1 MLDLK
6 KNEKVA
12 VIIVLYNPDTN
23 DIDNV
28 RRIAQYNVG
37 FVVDNSLIPFMDGET
52 IGNMSYICNKANI
65 GIAKAQNIALRE
77 ILKGDYEY
85 VVFLDQDTRVAVDY
99 PLQIAMEFSRIDNGR
114 LAVLGP
120 QVVNA
125 VTGGQY
131 ASAIHKYE
139 ISENGFSLRKHI
151 ISSGS
156 CMSINALKDVGLMW
170 GELFIDYVDFE
181 WCWRAA
187 SKGYQCGVTSH
198 LQISHHVGQRELSIG
213 KYKVIISAQQ
223 RYFYQYR
230 NFIWLIQKKYVPL
243 QWKCSTCVKFL
254 LRLVYFP
261 ILVNGGFKYW
271 NNMIKGLEAGIWQRK
286 LAH

>member
-6 KNEKVA
+6 INEKVA

-52 IGNMSYICNKANI
+52 IGKMSYICNKANI
-65 GIAKAQNIALRE
+65 GIAEAQNIALRE

-243 QWKCSTCVKFL
+243 QWKCATCVKFL

-261 ILVNGGFKYW
+261 ILVNGGLKYW

-286 LAH
+286 

>member
-6 KNEKVA
+6 INEKVA

-65 GIAKAQNIALRE
+65 GIAEAQNVALRE

-243 QWKCSTCVKFL
+243 QWKCATCVKFL

-261 ILVNGGFKYW
+261 ILVNGGLKYW
-271 NNMIKGLEAGIWQRK
+271 NNMIKGLKAGIWQRK
-286 LAH
+286 

>member
-6 KNEKVA
+6 INEKVA

-65 GIAKAQNIALRE
+65 GIAKAQNVALRE

-243 QWKCSTCVKFL
+243 QWKCATCVKFL

-261 ILVNGGFKYW
+261 ILVNGGLKYW

-286 LAH
+286 

>member
-6 KNEKVA
+6 INEKVA

-85 VVFLDQDTRVAVDY
+85 VVFLDQNTRVAVDY

-243 QWKCSTCVKFL
+243 QWKCATCVKFL

-261 ILVNGGFKYW
+261 ILVNGGLKYW

-286 LAH
+286 

>member
-1 MLDLK
+1 MLDLIQ
-6 KNEKVA
+6 NEKVA

-85 VVFLDQDTRVAVDY
+85 VVFLDQDTRVVVDY

-243 QWKCSTCVKFL
+243 QWKCATCVKFL
-254 LRLVYFP
+254 LRIVYFP
-261 ILVNGGFKYW
+261 ILVNGGLKYW
-271 NNMIKGLEAGIWQRK
+271 NNMIKGLKAGIWQRK
-286 LAH
+286 

>member
-6 KNEKVA
+6 INEKVA

-52 IGNMSYICNKANI
+52 IGKMSYICNKANI

-243 QWKCSTCVKFL
+243 QWKCATCVKFL

-261 ILVNGGFKYW
+261 ILVNGGLKYW

-286 LAH
+286 

>member
-243 QWKCSTCVKFL
+243 QWKCATCVKFL

-261 ILVNGGFKYW
+261 ILVNGGLKYW

-286 LAH
+286 

>member
-6 KNEKVA
+6 INEKVA

-156 CMSINALKDVGLMW
+156 CMSINALKDVGLMC

-243 QWKCSTCVKFL
+243 QWKCATCVKFL

-261 ILVNGGFKYW
+261 ILVNGGLKYW

-286 LAH
+286 

>member
-6 KNEKVA
+6 INEKVA

-65 GIAKAQNIALRE
+65 GIAEAQNIALRE

-85 VVFLDQDTRVAVDY
+85 VVFLDQDTRVVVDY

-243 QWKCSTCVKFL
+243 QWKCATCVKFL

-261 ILVNGGFKYW
+261 ILVNGGLKYW

-286 LAH
+286 

>member
-1 MLDLK
+1 MLDLIQ
-6 KNEKVA
+6 NEKVA

-99 PLQIAMEFSRIDNGR
+99 PFQIAMEFSRIDNGR

-243 QWKCSTCVKFL
+243 QWKCATCVKFL

-261 ILVNGGFKYW
+261 ILVNGGLKYW

-286 LAH
+286 

>member
-6 KNEKVA
+6 INEKVA

-243 QWKCSTCVKFL
+243 QWKCATCVKFL

-261 ILVNGGFKYW
+261 ILVNGGLKYW

-286 LAH
+286 

>member
-6 KNEKVA
+6 INEKVA

-99 PLQIAMEFSRIDNGR
+99 PLQIAMEFSRIDNDR

-243 QWKCSTCVKFL
+243 QWKCATCVKFL

-261 ILVNGGFKYW
+261 ILVNGGLKYW

-286 LAH
+286 

>member
-1 MLDLK
+1 MLDLIQ
-6 KNEKVA
+6 NEKVA

-52 IGNMSYICNKANI
+52 IGKMSYICNKANI
-65 GIAKAQNIALRE
+65 GIAEAQNVALRE

-125 VTGGQY
+125 ATGGQY

-243 QWKCSTCVKFL
+243 QWKCATCVKFL

-261 ILVNGGFKYW
+261 ILVNGGLKYW

-286 LAH
+286 

>member
-6 KNEKVA
+6 INEKVA

-65 GIAKAQNIALRE
+65 GIAEAQNVALRE

-243 QWKCSTCVKFL
+243 QWKCATCVKFL

-261 ILVNGGFKYW
+261 ILVNGGLKYW

-286 LAH
+286 

>member
-23 DIDNV
+23 DIDTV

-99 PLQIAMEFSRIDNGR
+99 PFQIAMEFSRIDNGR

-230 NFIWLIQKKYVPL
+230 NFIWLIHKKYVPL
-243 QWKCSTCVKFL
+243 QWKCATCVKFL

-261 ILVNGGFKYW
+261 ILVNGGLKYW
-271 NNMIKGLEAGIWQRK
+271 NNMIKGLKAGIWQRK
-286 LAH
+286 

>member
-1 MLDLK
+1 MLDLIQ
-6 KNEKVA
+6 NEKVA

-52 IGNMSYICNKANI
+52 IGKMSYICNKANI

-243 QWKCSTCVKFL
+243 QWKCATCVKFL

-261 ILVNGGFKYW
+261 ILVNGGLKYW

-286 LAH
+286 

>member
-6 KNEKVA
+6 INEKVA

-125 VTGGQY
+125 ATGGQY

-243 QWKCSTCVKFL
+243 QWKCATCVKFL

-261 ILVNGGFKYW
+261 ILVNGGLKYW

-286 LAH
+286 

>member
-1 MLDLK
+1 MLDLIQ
-6 KNEKVA
+6 NEKVA

-37 FVVDNSLIPFMDGET
+37 FVVDNSLIPFMNGET

-243 QWKCSTCVKFL
+243 QWKCATCVKFL

-261 ILVNGGFKYW
+261 ILVNGGLKYW

-286 LAH
+286 

>member
-6 KNEKVA
+6 INEKVA

-28 RRIAQYNVG
+28 RRIARYNVG

-243 QWKCSTCVKFL
+243 QWKCATCVKFL

-261 ILVNGGFKYW
+261 ILVNGGLKYW

-286 LAH
+286 

>member
-1 MLDLK
+1 MLDLIQ
-6 KNEKVA
+6 NEKVA

-65 GIAKAQNIALRE
+65 GIAKAQNVALRE

-243 QWKCSTCVKFL
+243 QWKCATCVKFL

-261 ILVNGGFKYW
+261 ILVNGGLKYW
-271 NNMIKGLEAGIWQRK
+271 NNMIKGLKAGIWQRK
-286 LAH
+286 

>member
-1 MLDLK
+1 MLDLIQ
-6 KNEKVA
+6 NEKVA

-52 IGNMSYICNKANI
+52 IGKMSYICNKANI
-65 GIAKAQNIALRE
+65 GIAEAQNVALRE

-125 VTGGQY
+125 ATGGQY

-243 QWKCSTCVKFL
+243 QWKCATCVKFL

-261 ILVNGGFKYW
+261 ILVNGGLKYW
-271 NNMIKGLEAGIWQRK
+271 NNMIKGLKAGIWQRK
-286 LAH
+286 

>member
-6 KNEKVA
+6 INEKVA

-243 QWKCSTCVKFL
+243 QWKCATCVKFL

-261 ILVNGGFKYW
+261 ILVNGGLKYW
-271 NNMIKGLEAGIWQRK
+271 NNMIKGLEAGIWPRK
-286 LAH
+286 

>member
-1 MLDLK
+1 MLDLIQ
-6 KNEKVA
+6 NEKVA

-52 IGNMSYICNKANI
+52 IGKMSYICNKANI
-65 GIAKAQNIALRE
+65 GIAEAQNVALRE

-243 QWKCSTCVKFL
+243 QWKCATCVKFL

-261 ILVNGGFKYW
+261 ILVNGGLKYW
-271 NNMIKGLEAGIWQRK
+271 NNMIKGLKAGIWQRK
-286 LAH
+286 

>member
-1 MLDLK
+1 MLDLIQ
-6 KNEKVA
+6 NEKVA

-65 GIAKAQNIALRE
+65 GIAKAQNVALRE

-99 PLQIAMEFSRIDNGR
+99 PFQIAMEFSRIDNGR

-243 QWKCSTCVKFL
+243 QWKCATCVKFL

-261 ILVNGGFKYW
+261 ILVNGGLKYW

-286 LAH
+286 

>member
-6 KNEKVA
+6 INEKVA

-99 PLQIAMEFSRIDNGR
+99 PSQIAMEFSRIDNDR

-243 QWKCSTCVKFL
+243 QWKCATCVKFL

-261 ILVNGGFKYW
+261 ILVNGGLKYW

-286 LAH
+286 

>member
-6 KNEKVA
+6 INEKVA

-243 QWKCSTCVKFL
+243 QWKCATCVKFL

-261 ILVNGGFKYW
+261 ILINGGLKYW

-286 LAH
+286 

>member
-6 KNEKVA
+6 INEKVA

-65 GIAKAQNIALRE
+65 GIAKAQNVALRE

-99 PLQIAMEFSRIDNGR
+99 PSQIAMEFSRIDNGR

-243 QWKCSTCVKFL
+243 QWKCATCVKFL

-261 ILVNGGFKYW
+261 ILVNGGLKYW
-271 NNMIKGLEAGIWQRK
+271 NNMIKGLKAGIWQRK
-286 LAH
+286 

>member
-170 GELFIDYVDFE
+170 GELFIDFVDFE

>member
-1 MLDLK
+1 MLDLIQ
-6 KNEKVA
+6 NEKVA

-99 PLQIAMEFSRIDNGR
+99 PSQIAMEFSRIDNDR

-243 QWKCSTCVKFL
+243 QWKCATCVKFL

-261 ILVNGGFKYW
+261 ILVNGGLKYW
-271 NNMIKGLEAGIWQRK
+271 NNMIKGLKAGIWQRK
-286 LAH
+286 

>member
-6 KNEKVA
+6 INEKVA

-99 PLQIAMEFSRIDNGR
+99 PFQIAMEFSRIDNGR

-243 QWKCSTCVKFL
+243 QWKCATCVKFL
-254 LRLVYFP
+254 IRLVYFP
-261 ILVNGGFKYW
+261 ILVNGGLKYW

-286 LAH
+286 

>member
-6 KNEKVA
+6 INEKVA

-52 IGNMSYICNKANI
+52 IGNMSYICNKANL

-99 PLQIAMEFSRIDNGR
+99 PFQIAMEFSRIDNGR

-170 GELFIDYVDFE
+170 GELFVDYVDFE

-243 QWKCSTCVKFL
+243 QWKCATCVKFL

-261 ILVNGGFKYW
+261 ILVNGGLKYW
-271 NNMIKGLEAGIWQRK
+271 NNMIKGLKAGIWQRK
-286 LAH
+286 

>member
-6 KNEKVA
+6 INEKVA

-65 GIAKAQNIALRE
+65 GIAEAQNIALRE

-156 CMSINALKDVGLMW
+156 FMSINALKDVGLMW

-243 QWKCSTCVKFL
+243 QWKCATCVKFL

-261 ILVNGGFKYW
+261 ILVNGGLKYW

-286 LAH
+286 

>member
-6 KNEKVA
+6 INEKVA

-85 VVFLDQDTRVAVDY
+85 VVFLDQDTRVVVDY

-243 QWKCSTCVKFL
+243 QWKCATCVKFL

-261 ILVNGGFKYW
+261 ILVNGGLKYW

-286 LAH
+286 

>member
-1 MLDLK
+1 MLDLIQ
-6 KNEKVA
+6 NEKVA

-52 IGNMSYICNKANI
+52 IGKMSYICNKANI
-65 GIAKAQNIALRE
+65 GIAEAQNVALRE

-125 VTGGQY
+125 ATGGQY

-243 QWKCSTCVKFL
+243 QWKCATCAKFL

-261 ILVNGGFKYW
+261 ILVNGGLKYW
-271 NNMIKGLEAGIWQRK
+271 NNMIKGLKAGIWQRK
-286 LAH
+286 

>member
-261 ILVNGGFKYW
+261 ILVNGGLKYW

-286 LAH
+286 

>member
-6 KNEKVA
+6 INEKVA

-243 QWKCSTCVKFL
+243 QWKCATCVKFL

-261 ILVNGGFKYW
+261 ILVNGGLKYW
-271 NNMIKGLEAGIWQRK
+271 NNMIEGLEAGIWQRK
-286 LAH
+286 

>member
-6 KNEKVA
+6 INDKVA

-52 IGNMSYICNKANI
+52 IGNMSYICNKANL

-85 VVFLDQDTRVAVDY
+85 VVLLDQDARGAGDY
-99 PLQIAMEFSRIDNGR
+99 PFQIAMEFSRIDNGR

-243 QWKCSTCVKFL
+243 QWKCATCVKFL
-254 LRLVYFP
+254 LRIVYFP
-261 ILVNGGFKYW
+261 ILVKDGLKYW
-271 NNMIKGLEAGIWQRK
+271 NNMVKGLEAGIWQRK
-286 LAH
+286 